1 MRGWILPLLI
11 ILIVFGVGLWLWC
24 PSNRAPDRYSDLGTT
39 IIGGGVIVFGGLFLE
54 RRLSRA
60 AERRDLQLQLG
71 LQNNLVGIDLNRRDL
86 SGFYLSGKDLRYANL
101 TKANLRR
108 ANLSG
113 VDLRHATL
121 DFADLRGTK
130 LDKTS
135 LKPSKGLKP
144 DKGLKPVIYEDVKE
158 SDTSFFRAK

>member
-24 PSNRAPDRYSDLGTT
+24 PSNRAPDRYSDLGTA
-39 IIGGGVIVFGGLFLE
+39 IIGGSVIVLAGLFLE

-101 TKANLRR
+101 TKANLRACLVR
-108 ANLSG
+108 
-113 VDLRHATL
+113 VR
-121 DFADLRGTK
+121 
-130 LDKTS
+130 DKPFCGFRRTRRS
-135 LKPSKGLKP
+135 YLMALFGRNASKTEETAL
-144 DKGLKPVIYEDVKE
+144 
-158 SDTSFFRAK
+158 